1 MDTSDHDTTTTGERV
16 ANPATVDLATRD
28 AEPRDAGAGGRP
40 GDQELTTADLA
51 RGEGAARPAAGP
63 GQRDE
68 EQPAALF
75 PAEDARNFQTR
86 WDAVQV
92 SFVDEP
98 RRAVEQADALV
109 AEALKRQAE
118 IFAAARADL
127 ETQWDRGEDVSTEDL
142 RQALRRYRAFF
153 ARVLKV

>member
-1 MDTSDHDTTTTGERV
+1 MDASDQTTTAQAATDQV
-16 ANPATVDLATRD
+16 ARDQPA
-28 AEPRDAGAGGRP
+28 
-40 GDQELTTADLA
+40 DQRLTTADLA
-51 RGEGAARPAAGP
+51 RGEAAPRTDGSTDRQGGESPP
-63 GQRDE
+63 
-68 EQPAALF
+68 ALF
-75 PAEDARNFQTR
+75 PAEDARNFQAR
-86 WDAVQV
+86 WDTIQV

-127 ETQWDRGEDVSTEDL
+127 EAQWEGGEDVSTEDL

-153 ARVLKV
+153 TRVLKV

>member
-1 MDTSDHDTTTTGERV
+1 MDTLEQSTREQTLGEQ
-16 ANPATVDLATRD
+16 PA
-28 AEPRDAGAGGRP
+28 
-40 GDQELTTADLA
+40 DQGLTTADLA
-51 RGEGAARPAAGP
+51 RGKAAPRRDEST
-63 GQRDE
+63 GQRTED
-68 EQPAALF
+68 QSAALF
-75 PAEDARNFQTR
+75 PAEDAKNFQSR

-127 ETQWDRGEDVSTEDL
+127 EAQWSKGQDVSTEDL
-142 RQALRRYRAFF
+142 RQALQRYRTFF
-153 ARVLKV
+153 TRVLKV

>member
-1 MDTSDHDTTTTGERV
+1 MDALEQTAREQTPSEQPT
-16 ANPATVDLATRD
+16 
-28 AEPRDAGAGGRP
+28 
-40 GDQELTTADLA
+40 DQGLTTADLA
-51 RGEGAARPAAGP
+51 RGQAAPRRDESA
-63 GQRDE
+63 GQRPEDHS
-68 EQPAALF
+68 AALF
-75 PAEDARNFQTR
+75 PAEDAKNFQSR

-98 RRAVEQADALV
+98 RRAVEQADTLV

-127 ETQWDRGEDVSTEDL
+127 EAQWTKGEDVSTEDL
-142 RQALRRYRAFF
+142 RQALQRYRTFF

>member
-1 MDTSDHDTTTTGERV
+1 MDSLERTTREQALVDR
-16 ANPATVDLATRD
+16 PA
-28 AEPRDAGAGGRP
+28 
-40 GDQELTTADLA
+40 DQGLTTADLA
-51 RGEGAARPAAGP
+51 RGEVPL
-63 GQRDE
+63 QRTDD
-68 EQPAALF
+68 QAVALF
-75 PAEDARNFQTR
+75 PAEDARNFQSR

-98 RRAVEQADALV
+98 RRAVEQADSLV

-127 ETQWDRGEDVSTEDL
+127 EAQWTRGQDVSTEDL
-142 RQALRRYRAFF
+142 RQALRRYRTFF

>member
-1 MDTSDHDTTTTGERV
+1 MDTSDRNTTADEMV
-16 ANPATVDLATRD
+16 ANPPAADLPA
-28 AEPRDAGAGGRP
+28 RDAGARHQETSGQP
-40 GDQELTTADLA
+40 GDQGLTTADLA
-51 RGEGAARPAAGP
+51 RGDTVARPDAG
-63 GQRDE
+63 E

>member
-1 MDTSDHDTTTTGERV
+1 MDTPDQT
-16 ANPATVDLATRD
+16 TRD
-28 AEPRDAGAGGRP
+28 QTATDQVVRDETPRDPPTRDQAMTDRP
-40 GDQELTTADLA
+40 PNPGLTTADLA
-51 RGEGAARPAAGP
+51 RGKAAPQPGAGP
-63 GQRDE
+63 GQPGE

-75 PAEDARNFQTR
+75 PAEDARNFQAR
-86 WDAVQV
+86 WDAIQV

-127 ETQWDRGEDVSTEDL
+127 ETQWDRGQDVSTEDL

-153 ARVLKV
+153 TRVLKV